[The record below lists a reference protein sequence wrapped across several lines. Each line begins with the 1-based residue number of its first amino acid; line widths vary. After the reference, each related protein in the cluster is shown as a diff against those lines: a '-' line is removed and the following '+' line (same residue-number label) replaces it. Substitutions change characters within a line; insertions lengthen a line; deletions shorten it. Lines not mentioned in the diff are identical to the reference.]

1 MRMHLGIA
9 SSSHA
14 SAVSNLPD
22 RMVQLAL
29 MELQK
34 LQTRISEE
42 ESISSS
48 LSLLKPHFRAVV
60 MDVGGVLC
68 ASPLVGTKILIFM
81 FWGCE
86 CSL

>member
-1 MRMHLGIA
+1 MRLHLGVA

-14 SAVSNLPD
+14 SEVVKLPD
-22 RMVQLAL
+22 LFVHLAL

-42 ESISSS
+42 GSISS
-48 LSLLKPHFRAVV
+48 SLLKPHFRAVV